1 MLSTTFAEFESGL
14 IRLRTM
20 EGNARRKAA
29 GGFAGRKPL
38 LNPAQ
43 QSNSTTLHTAG
54 HSVAELTKR
63 FNLSQPGLYKY
74 LTREKARRNDAPT
87 SAADH

>member
-1 MLSTTFAEFESGL
+1 MGVS
-14 IRLRTM
+14 LRAVAV
-20 EGNARRKAA
+20 GSRARRVRVRNDGSLGADARQDRRGA
-29 GGFAGRKPL
+29 GADGAVVHAHL
-38 LNPAQ
+38 D
-43 QSNSTTLHTAG
+43 AG

-87 SAADH
+87 SPADH